1 MGSQSACLKR
11 GSEKELLNMLK
22 IKHLNHFHVR
32 RKGFS
37 YFCFYDD
44 ENEGF
49 SMFKINDSQ
58 QTVSRMLIKV
68 NSISE
73 FLHSDIISDIEE
85 FKKIYF

>member
-1 MGSQSACLKR
+1 MGSQSACLQSN
-11 GSEKELLNMLK
+11 SEKELLNMLK
-22 IKHLNHFHVR
+22 MKHLNHFHVR

-49 SMFKINDSQ
+49 SMFKINDGQ
-58 QTVSRMLIKV
+58 QTVSRMLIKA

-85 FKKIYF
+85 FKKNYF

>member
-1 MGSQSACLKR
+1 MASQPECLKR
-11 GSEKELLNMLK
+11 GSERELLNMLK
-22 IKHLNHFHVR
+22 MKHINHFHVK

-49 SMFKINDSQ
+49 SMFKINDGQ
-58 QTVSRMLIKV
+58 QTVSRMLIKA

-73 FLHSDIISDIEE
+73 FLNSDIISDIED